1 MSAKLIQVKSNQ
13 ANGKFRWENFHY
25 ILCSFC
31 DCDNSTWTNENEG
44 GMRIMCKVFGG
55 FWLVGVDEDDL
66 TAMTHGMPIA
76 WLYILSAECQ
86 HIQNLNTDEPKCKK
100 NDEKR
105 KSDYFPC
112 LFVFFRMY

>member
-1 MSAKLIQVKSNQ
+1 
-13 ANGKFRWENFHY
+13 
-25 ILCSFC
+25 
-31 DCDNSTWTNENEG
+31 
-44 GMRIMCKVFGG
+44 MCKVFGG

-100 NDEKR
+100 TMR
-105 KSDYFPC
+105 KGKAIIFPVSSSSFEC
-112 LFVFFRMY
+112 IKP